1 MYKYNDVKEMD
12 FSATSIYNLVK
23 DIEKY
28 PEFLPW
34 CNAVRITSVQG
45 NEILA
50 DMVVGF
56 SGITEKYT
64 SRVNFDDKN
73 KKIFVQYEHGPFKYL
88 ENQWFFESI
97 GDKTKVHFN
106 IEFEFKS
113 KILDVVLSPIFETV
127 IKRMISAFEERAQ
140 ELYG

>member
-12 FSATSIYNLVK
+12 YSATNMYNLVK

-34 CNAVRITSVQG
+34 CNGVRITSVQG

-50 DMVVGF
+50 DIIVGF
-56 SGITEKYT
+56 SGINEKFT

-73 KKIFVQYEHGPFKYL
+73 KKIVVKYEDGPFKYL
-88 ENQWFFESI
+88 ENHWFFECL
-97 GDKTKVHFN
+97 DNKTKVHFY
-106 IEFEFKS
+106 IEFKFKS
-113 KILDVVLSPIFETV
+113 KILDIVLSPIFETV
-127 IKRMISAFEERAQ
+127 IKKMILAFEKRAD
-140 ELYG
+140 ELYN